1 MLNRIKEI
9 LMYNS
14 MIAGLIKRDLRGRY
28 KGSVFGFLWNFINPL
43 CQIIVYYLIF
53 SKVFKSGIEM
63 FHVFLVVGIMPW
75 NFFSEA
81 LSSGTGCIIEH
92 SDMTKKIYFPRE
104 VLPIAAV
111 SSRFV
116 NLLLTFIV
124 VFCVIIIS
132 GKGISQNV
140 IYLPVVL
147 IIEYILALG
156 MVFILAAVNVYFRD
170 IQHIIGVFLMAWVWM
185 TPIMYSFEVLTGIMK
200 TIVTL
205 NPMTSIIIA
214 CQDILYYQTKPD
226 FMRLGKTGLFSIVL
240 LIVGEIVFCHLEK
253 NFAEEL

>member
-1 MLNRIKEI
+1 MITRIKEI
-9 LMYNS
+9 INYKG

-43 CQIIVYYLIF
+43 CQIIVYYLVF
-53 SKVFKSGIEM
+53 SKVFRSGIED

-81 LSSGTGCIIEH
+81 LSSGTGCIVEH

-116 NLLLTFIV
+116 NLMLTYVIV
-124 VFCVIIIS
+124 FLVIMFS
-132 GKGISQNV
+132 GVGIGTSIV
-140 IYLPVVL
+140 YLPLVFVIHYALVLGCVL
-147 IIEYILALG
+147 ILSAI
-156 MVFILAAVNVYFRD
+156 NVYFRD
-170 IQHIIGVFLMAWVWM
+170 IQHIVGVLLMAWVWM
-185 TPIMYSFEVLTGIMK
+185 TPIMYSYDMLSGIMK
-200 TIVTL
+200 TVVDF
-205 NPMTSIIIA
+205 NPMTSIILA
-214 CQDILYYQTKPD
+214 YQNILYYKMSPD
-226 FMRLGKTGLFSIVL
+226 LLKLGKIGLFSIGVL
-240 LIVGEIVFCHLEK
+240 LIGEFIFYALEK

>member
-1 MLNRIKEI
+1 MLSRFKEI
-9 LMYNS
+9 IMYRS
-14 MIAGLIKRDLRGRY
+14 MIGGLIRRELRGRY
-28 KGSVFGFLWNFINPL
+28 KGSLFGFLWNFINPL

-53 SKVFKSGIEM
+53 SRVFRSGIEM

-124 VFCVIIIS
+124 VFCVIIAS
-132 GKGISQNV
+132 GKGVSSNV
-140 IYLPVVL
+140 IYMPIVL
-147 IIEYILALG
+147 LVEYVLTLG
-156 MVFILAAVNVYFRD
+156 MVLLLSAVNVYFRD
-170 IQHIIGVFLMAWVWM
+170 IQHIIGVLLMAWVWM
-185 TPIMYSFEVLTGIMK
+185 TPIMYSFDVLSGFMK
-200 TIVTL
+200 SIVSF
-205 NPMTSIIIA
+205 NPMTPIIIA
-214 CQDILYYQTKPD
+214 FQDILYYQVKPD
-226 FMRLGKTGLFSIVL
+226 FVSLGKTGAFSIVL
-240 LIVGEIVFCHLEK
+240 FVVGESIFSYLER